1 MKRIVLIA
9 IFVLTVAFASASFAN
24 YIETK
29 DIDKGI
35 FTVKYTDKSTTKY
48 KVLVTKGKNKVSYP
62 FFANGKEESFP
73 LQFGNGDYTVGLMR
87 HVEGKQYAF
96 VEQKKIKLNMKDPN
110 IVYLNSI
117 QNVKWTEKD
126 MPIKYA
132 FNNAKDLKTAE
143 AVFEYFYEYLVGKVT
158 YDFTKAAE
166 VKGDYVPS
174 IVNTFVESR
183 GICYDYS
190 SLFAAFMRSQGIP
203 TRLVKGYVPGVVE
216 GYHAWN
222 EILIDGKWMIV
233 DTTVDAGT
241 QDFEFKFKSSDDY
254 KKATDY

>member
-1 MKRIVLIA
+1 MKRFVITAIVVLSIA
-9 IFVLTVAFASASFAN
+9 LVGASFAD
-24 YIETK
+24 YIDIK
-29 DIDKGI
+29 NIDKGI
-35 FTVKYTDKSTTKY
+35 FSVKYTDKSTTKY

-62 FFANGKEESFP
+62 FFANGKVESFP

-96 VEQKKIKLNMKDPN
+96 VEQKKIKLNLKDPDV
-110 IVYLNSI
+110 VYLNSI
-117 QNVKWTEKD
+117 QNVKWAENDK
-126 MPIKYA
+126 PILYA
-132 FNNAKDLKTAE
+132 FNNTKDLKTAE
-143 AVFEYFYEYLVGKVT
+143 AVFEHFYKYLVNRVT
-158 YDFTKAAE
+158 YDFGKAAE

-174 IVNTFVESR
+174 IVTTFVESR

-203 TRLVKGYVPGVVE
+203 TRLVKGYVPGVVD

-254 KKATDY
+254 KKTTNY